1 MAENAIET
9 LDLTK
14 NYKEKVVVDHL
25 NLHVQRGHLFGFL
38 GPNGAGKSTTINM
51 LSTILT
57 PTSGTACIYGFDLL
71 KDRAKIREIIGVCPQ
86 ELVMYDRQ
94 TARENIHLIAQMH
107 NLKPHD
113 YKERTDELLGRMQLL
128 DRADDY
134 VGGFSGGMKRRI
146 NVLMAVIHDPDVIFL
161 DEPSAGLDPQ
171 SRRVVWD
178 FIKDFRTSKQNG
190 YINDSQHGR
199 SG

>member
-178 FIKDFRTSKQNG
+178 FIKDFERQTKRL
-190 YINDSQHGR
+190 Y
-199 SG
+199 